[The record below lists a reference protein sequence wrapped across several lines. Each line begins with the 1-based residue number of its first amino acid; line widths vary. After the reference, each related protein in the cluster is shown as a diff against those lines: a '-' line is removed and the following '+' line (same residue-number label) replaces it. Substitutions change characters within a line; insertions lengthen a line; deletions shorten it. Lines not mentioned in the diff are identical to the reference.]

1 MPFCLATNQEDSG
14 ECMIITINHPIVW
27 MPIKSREVHE
37 KEGKSTGTTSGRA
50 GDHDLNF
57 FPGAKKEV

>member
-1 MPFCLATNQEDSG
+1 MVIS
-14 ECMIITINHPIVW
+14 INHLIIL
-27 MPIKSREVHE
+27 MPKKSREVHE

>member
-1 MPFCLATNQEDSG
+1 LSTNQEGPG
-14 ECMIITINHPIVW
+14 EWLVITIDPLIIL
-27 MPIKSREVHE
+27 MPRKSRGVHE

>member
-1 MPFCLATNQEDSG
+1 MVIS
-14 ECMIITINHPIVW
+14 INHLMIL
-27 MPIKSREVHE
+27 MPKKSREVHE